1 MNNDKQLEDFF
12 KWLVDWEIAKSGY
25 KPDRVVK
32 TFLERYDPEEHKE
45 DE

>member
-1 MNNDKQLEDFF
+1 MDNNKQLEEFF

-32 TFLERYDPEEHKE
+32 TFLEHQDTEEPKGGT
-45 DE
+45 